1 MDGMNVA
8 EIVSPGMTKAE
19 ERRRKKEE
27 RRRAEISTMLEG
39 AKRYAASDRSD
50 PWTYARCVA
59 HIKSGVASIYNAH
72 EQKGYYDAD
81 PYQAKREYSTENGV
95 IEYYV
100 VDHRNVV
107 RP

>member
-1 MDGMNVA
+1 MDGMIVA
-8 EIVSPGMTKAE
+8 ENVSPGVKTAE
-19 ERRRKKEE
+19 DRRRKKED
-27 RRRAEISTMLEG
+27 RRRAEVATMLEG
-39 AKRYAASDRSD
+39 AKKYAASDRSD

-59 HIKSGVASIYNAH
+59 HINSGVASIVNSH

-81 PYQAKREYSTENGV
+81 PYQTKREYLTEHGA

-100 VDHRNVV
+100 IDHRNVV